1 MRNDK
6 NALSDYLRSLYNV
19 HPLPLE
25 EEEELSRRIQ
35 AGDDLALDKL
45 IKHNLR
51 FVVSVIKDTPAWHH
65 GSVPMEDLLAM
76 GNEALLKAG
85 KRWVPKNNARFAT
98 YAKNFI
104 LKDVRRGIDNYGN
117 LIRIPVNVAE
127 EIRKMKYTERVLAQK
142 LGREPKTE
150 ELADALEV
158 HENRINKLRALIM
171 REPVSLD
178 AYNQEKFQEDNDE

>member
-35 AGDDLALDKL
+35 AGDDLALEKL

-65 GSVPMEDLLAM
+65 GSVPIE
-76 GNEALLKAG
+76 
-85 KRWVPKNNARFAT
+85 
-98 YAKNFI
+98 
-104 LKDVRRGIDNYGN
+104 
-117 LIRIPVNVAE
+117 
-127 EIRKMKYTERVLAQK
+127 
-142 LGREPKTE
+142 
-150 ELADALEV
+150 
-158 HENRINKLRALIM
+158 
-171 REPVSLD
+171 SLS
-178 AYNQEKFQEDNDE
+178 